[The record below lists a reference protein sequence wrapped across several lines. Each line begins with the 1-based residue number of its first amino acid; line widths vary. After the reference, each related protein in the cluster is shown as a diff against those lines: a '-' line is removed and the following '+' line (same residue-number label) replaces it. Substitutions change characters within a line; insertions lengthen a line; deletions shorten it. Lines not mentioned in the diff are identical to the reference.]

1 MVKRK
6 VRKDKGSS
14 RKRYGKQAD
23 HPNVKFRG
31 RAAKVNKDGTLRKVG
46 FFKEGSKC
54 HLILQHLQNG
64 GKLTQLDCYPPSK
77 FNTIRLGGIIK
88 DLRDRG
94 YDIKTELID
103 NKSGSKH
110 ARYYIENS

>member
-1 MVKRK
+1 MKT
-6 VRKDKGSS
+6 RKDRGRPRGS
-14 RKRYGKQAD
+14 YGKQAE

-31 RAAKVNKDGTLRKVG
+31 RPAKINKDGSLRKVG
-46 FFKEGSKC
+46 FFKKGSKSHTILR
-54 HLILQHLQNG
+54 HLLNG

>member
-1 MVKRK
+1 MKT
-6 VRKDKGSS
+6 RKDRGRPRGS
-14 RKRYGKQAD
+14 YGKQAE

-54 HLILQHLQNG
+54 SLILKHLQSG

-77 FNTIRLGGIIK
+77 FNTIRLGAIIK

>member
-1 MVKRK
+1 MGKRGTK
-6 VRKDKGSS
+6 KG
-14 RKRYGKQAD
+14 RPNGPQAE

-46 FFKEGSKC
+46 FFKKGSKC
-54 HLILQHLQNG
+54 SLILQHLQSG

-77 FNTIRLGGIIK
+77 FNTIRLGAIIK

-94 YDIKTELID
+94 YDIKTELIA
-103 NKSGSKH
+103 NKGSGKY

>member
-1 MVKRK
+1 MKT
-6 VRKDKGSS
+6 RKDKGRPRRS
-14 RKRYGKQAD
+14 YGKQAE

-46 FFKEGSKC
+46 FFKPGSKSS
-54 HLILQHLQNG
+54 LILKHLQSG

-77 FNTIRLGGIIK
+77 FTTIRLGAIIK

-94 YDIKTELID
+94 YDIKTELIA
-103 NKSGSKH
+103 NKGSGKY